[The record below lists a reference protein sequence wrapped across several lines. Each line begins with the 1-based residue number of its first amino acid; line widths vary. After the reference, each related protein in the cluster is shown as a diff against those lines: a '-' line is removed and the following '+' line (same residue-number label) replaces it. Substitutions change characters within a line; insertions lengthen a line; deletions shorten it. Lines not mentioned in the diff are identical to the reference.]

1 MALHKQ
7 QLVAQSNEKH
17 IQGSRIACANIELHT
32 SISKLTQ
39 LANLQKID
47 FRKIATPAQ
56 NLKLNR

>member
-7 QLVAQSNEKH
+7 QLVAQSNEH